1 MNQITI
7 YELLPLLRKGY
18 VAYDPSGVWVW
29 YRLKPDAHNFY
40 GQWLPARVGPGETME
55 LWGFDIAAFDG
66 DWKDSLMECG
76 RQDVRDKARL
86 KTPIGDIATTPVAPN
101 DVCIAPKIKEFS
113 LTAELNNGAKIS
125 FEGIPNNAGL
135 TDEQL
140 TKFFEDLFS
149 VKEIKK

>member
-18 VAYDPSGVWVW
+18 AAMDKNGEWWW
-29 YRLKPDAHNFY
+29 YSAKPD
-40 GQWLPARVGPGETME
+40 VDTE
-55 LWGFDIAAFDG
+55 LSTRWHGLACEVAPLSDSFNIVPFDG

-76 RQDVRDKARL
+76 IQDVHDKVTL
-86 KTPIGDIATTPVAPN
+86 KTAIGDIATTPVAPN
-101 DVCIAPKIKEFS
+101 DVCIAPKIEEFS
-113 LTAELNNGAKIS
+113 FTIELINGAKIS

-140 TKFFEDLFS
+140 TTFFEDLFS